1 MEISD
6 LVLAQLLFLPML
18 YASVTDITRFKV
30 YNHLNFPLFFAGIF
44 FHGFLWGMHG
54 VSSAMT
60 GSLIGFAILFV
71 PYLLGGLGAGDVKF
85 VMAIGAWIGVQEVLD
100 GVVFGCI
107 ALLIYYVLIIS
118 VRVETDGI
126 VSKLRQMLF
135 GLVHYCRNFSLPER
149 TETVQQLAR
158 SGDSRKRRQLIPFSA
173 MMSIGMCVSLLT

>member
-1 MEISD
+1 
-6 LVLAQLLFLPML
+6 
-18 YASVTDITRFKV
+18 
-30 YNHLNFPLFFAGIF
+30 
-44 FHGFLWGMHG
+44 
-54 VSSAMT
+54 
-60 GSLIGFAILFV
+60 
-71 PYLLGGLGAGDVKF
+71 
-85 VMAIGAWIGVQEVLD
+85 
-100 GVVFGCI
+100 
-107 ALLIYYVLIIS
+107 LIYYVLIIS